1 MEKSWIKTW
10 LRKFKIL
17 DFLRKGHFEVKMM
30 NAEKEVMIE
39 ITKAMTT
46 TEMRKEIETVIIEIE
61 ETGIEIVDEQP
72 QKKTINTVEAA
83 KAMTETAEWENNL
96 AEATQK
102 KVIQNEDQTAA
113 IRCNKKIKVRIN

>member
-1 MEKSWIKTW
+1 
-10 LRKFKIL
+10 
-17 DFLRKGHFEVKMM
+17 MM

-83 KAMTETAEWENNL
+83 KAMTETVEWENNL

>member
-1 MEKSWIKTW
+1 
-10 LRKFKIL
+10 
-17 DFLRKGHFEVKMM
+17 MM

-46 TEMRKEIETVIIEIE
+46 MSEMRKEIETVIIEIE

-83 KAMTETAEWENNL
+83 KAMTETAE
-96 AEATQK
+96 
-102 KVIQNEDQTAA
+102 
-113 IRCNKKIKVRIN
+113 

>member
-1 MEKSWIKTW
+1 
-10 LRKFKIL
+10 
-17 DFLRKGHFEVKMM
+17 MM

-83 KAMTETAEWENNL
+83 KAMTETAE
-96 AEATQK
+96 
-102 KVIQNEDQTAA
+102 
-113 IRCNKKIKVRIN
+113 